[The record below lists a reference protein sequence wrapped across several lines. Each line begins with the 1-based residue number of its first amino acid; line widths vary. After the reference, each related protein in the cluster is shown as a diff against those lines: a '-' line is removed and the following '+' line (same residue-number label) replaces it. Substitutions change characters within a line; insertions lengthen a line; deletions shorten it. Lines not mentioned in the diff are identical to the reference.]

1 MSLMADQFMEYA
13 EGGAL
18 ILLGVLI
25 IIFGSATPGTGA
37 PSRFALP
44 RWLDTLLKWA
54 IGLLCVWFGTALLRG
69 HSHFF

>member
-1 MSLMADQFMEYA
+1 MEYV

-25 IIFGSATPGTGA
+25 VIFGGA
-37 PSRFALP
+37 YAGSSVAASRFALP
-44 RWLDTLLKWA
+44 RWLDNLLKWA
-54 IGLLCVWFGTALLRG
+54 IGSLCVWFGAALLLG